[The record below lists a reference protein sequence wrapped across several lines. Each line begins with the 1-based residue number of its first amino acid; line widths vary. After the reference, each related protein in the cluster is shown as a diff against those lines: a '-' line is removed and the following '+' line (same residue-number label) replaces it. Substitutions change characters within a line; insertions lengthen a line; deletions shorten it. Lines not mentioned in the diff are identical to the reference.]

1 MADDQKDEKE
11 LKLPRLFE
19 QPPDAISFY
28 SDLVQ
33 ISNTGQEVLLQFYE
47 TIPGVPV
54 PDGMAPVRSR
64 LRATVMM
71 SLAHADTLERTLRR
85 QREQSGVVQEA
96 QAAPAKEENL

>member
-1 MADDQKDEKE
+1 MADDQKDGKE
-11 LKLPRLFE
+11 LTLSRLFE

-47 TIPGVPV
+47 TIPGAPV
-54 PDGMAPVRSR
+54 PDGMTPVRSR

-96 QAAPAKEENL
+96 QAAPAKEENP